1 MSVSCG
7 HEGRARRVSN
17 KLETEIGFRV
27 PRCRVHWLTVP
38 DRLCDALLHGSHP
51 GCVVL
56 ISLQSLPCGTA
67 HTMHKTTFT
76 SPTVVRSLG
85 GQRGSR
91 GTAELL
97 RAALLG
103 RSPPRRI
110 LAQARLDAC
119 PSWER
124 VAGVRGTLVRADASN
139 VCIVRA
145 HLCFMSIKAEGC
157 RRSSSICR
165 TMLTVLLR

>member
-1 MSVSCG
+1 MVGVFLCLALGQTDG
-7 HEGRARRVSN
+7 HPTAQLWHRVACSLARAAHAGRINMAGRIKMAGAGAISRYVLRHPT
-17 KLETEIGFRV
+17 LE
-27 PRCRVHWLTVP
+27 
-38 DRLCDALLHGSHP
+38 SHP
-51 GCVVL
+51 
-56 ISLQSLPCGTA
+56 
-67 HTMHKTTFT
+67 
-76 SPTVVRSLG
+76 
-85 GQRGSR
+85 
-91 GTAELL
+91 
-97 RAALLG
+97 
-103 RSPPRRI
+103 SPPRRI